1 MKISDM
7 GLTVVTICLLIGA
20 GVALCGLGYSYA
32 ATKYECVR
40 LEEALEQCEAEKAL
54 LEALLEQDGHTSF
67 TIGTGNQG
75 WIPSTAMENLK

>member
-32 ATKYECVR
+32 VTKYECVQ
-40 LEEALEQCEAEKAL
+40 LEEALEQCEAEKTL
-54 LEALLEQDGHTSF
+54 LEALLGQDRNASF

-75 WIPSTAMENLK
+75 WISPTAMEN